1 MTLPAVIIEGQ
12 LNPLERAQI
21 SSALLELGRKDLI
34 CLEVGTYKGG
44 GSTLQILAVLAKTG
58 GTLFGIEASP
68 TVFREMR
75 AALLE
80 QEPDLCRRFHP
91 ILGFSQEQIPALI
104 QSGQL
109 PKVDLVFL
117 DGGNNPKEQI
127 QEFRLLDPLLPIGGT
142 LMSHD
147 ALLRKGKWLR
157 RVLPLLDHY
166 QTEILKLSE
175 EGLLVSKKIRLRPSW
190 ISRLGASACF
200 LYCCASPVELAALL
214 FPPVL
219 RRLFLKSSLPV
230 GLGSWPM
237 VVATK
242 PHAESIAG
250 SKGEVE

>member
-1 MTLPAVIIEGQ
+1 MTLPTDTIEGQ
-12 LNPLERAQI
+12 LNPSERARI
-21 SSALLELGRKDLI
+21 ASALLELGRQDPI

-58 GTLFGIEASP
+58 GALFGIEASP
-68 TVFREMR
+68 TVFREMK

-80 QEPDLCRRFHP
+80 QEPDLCQRFHP

-109 PKVDLVFL
+109 PKVDFVFL
-117 DGGNNPKEQI
+117 DGGNNPREQI

-175 EGLLVSKKIRLRPSW
+175 EGLLVAKKIRLRASW
-190 ISRLGASACF
+190 MSRLAALVCF
-200 LYCCASPVELAALL
+200 LFCCASPLEMAAYL
-214 FPPVL
+214 FPL
-219 RRLFLKSSLPV
+219 SWRRLFFEFIP
-230 GLGSWPM
+230 
-237 VVATK
+237 
-242 PHAESIAG
+242 AG
-250 SKGEVE
+250 WARRLADGRRH